1 MKYPEK
7 IKEARRMM
15 KQTQEQFGK
24 RFDVSTVA
32 VSLWE
37 NGKREAPYEVLS
49 FCEEITQR
57 VGEKQFEKKEGK
69 E

>member
-15 KQTQEQFGK
+15 KQTQAQFGK
-24 RFDVSTVA
+24 RFNVSLVA

-37 NGKREAPYEVLS
+37 NGKREAPYEVLY

-57 VGEKQFEKKEGK
+57 VGQKQLKNN
-69 E
+69 